1 MILNDVLFQM
11 KKHIKLSS
19 YRFWAVFWVDVG
31 TKEDAKN
38 GFALIAQA
46 LGWPAEGTV
55 KETLQALANKK
66 EHWLLILDNADDVD
80 YDYSNYIPSG
90 THGAI
95 IITSR
100 NHECSKYSTAGE
112 NTVPLDELDAD
123 HARRLLLLTSQIP
136 PAEWQWREKEADK
149 IVELLG
155 SHTLGLIQAGA
166 YVAQGF
172 CRLDQYC
179 AEFLKNR
186 KRMLQKGYLK
196 QASSRYDTV
205 YLTFQISA
213 KALEDSHSEADRD
226 ALELLSVLGMLHSS
240 VLPLGIFEE
249 AWVGAQIVSQTSPAQ
264 TSKTSERDDGWGLEL
279 GPWHT
284 SHLPKFIN
292 IKAKEWDDYRLKAA
306 SARLFSLSL
315 VARHSMD
322 DVDRVSMHPLAHVWA
337 KERLRAEQHR
347 QAWITTGCVLSCS
360 SCFPLGFN
368 WHWKISRELQPHI
381 LSFVSLNVQE
391 MISFEPSDSK
401 KILLIL
407 VSDSCGWMLYRVGED
422 KKLEQLLKSIYQSLG
437 IDPSAPS
444 PKYIEL
450 WLLAGSSLMKMGRA
464 LEAVKLYE
472 SILENNATMRVGSWS
487 RLKLQRYLASA
498 YLHNGQETEAIKLL
512 EGLINLSHTL
522 LDKSDPDRLVWQHEL
537 AQAYR
542 LNGQVS
548 KAISL
553 LQEIIDIQ
561 QVTLDKADYILLVS
575 QHVLALASWD
585 NRQEQEAI
593 ELLVHVIEIS
603 RDCLPENKSLRI
615 DSEKVLAKWQ
625 TTTV

>member
-1 MILNDVLFQM
+1 M
-11 KKHIKLSS
+11 

-46 LGWPAEGTV
+46 LEWPAESTV

-100 NHECSKYSTAGE
+100 NHECSNYSTAAE

-123 HARRLLLLTSQIP
+123 HARRLLLRTSQIP

-249 AWVGAQIVSQTSPAQ
+249 AWAEAQIVSQTSPAQ
-264 TSKTSERDDGWGLEL
+264 TSKTSERDDGWELEL
-279 GPWHT
+279 GPWHI
-284 SHLPKFIN
+284 SHLPGFIN
-292 IKAKEWDDYRLKAA
+292 TKAKQWDDYRLKAA

-315 VARHSMD
+315 VMRHPMG
-322 DVDRVSMHPLAHVWA
+322 DVDGVSMHPLAHVWA
-337 KERLRAEQHR
+337 KERLQAEQHR
-347 QAWITTGCVLSCS
+347 QAWITTGCVLSFSEC
-360 SCFPLGFN
+360 GEDWWYRN
-368 WHWKISRELQPHI
+368 MRELQPHV

-391 MISFEPSDSK
+391 MLSFGLSNG
-401 KILLIL
+401 ILAIL
-407 VSDSCGWMLYRVGED
+407 VSNSCGWMLDWMGED
-422 KKLEQLLKSIYQSLG
+422 KELEQLLKRIYQSSD
-437 IDPSAPS
+437 IYPSAPS
-444 PKYIEL
+444 PKYIRL
-450 WLLAGSSLMKMGRA
+450 WLLAGSNLMKMEQV

-472 SILENNATMRVGSWS
+472 SILDIYEITGVLEKLDIN
-487 RLKLQRYLASA
+487 RLTLQRHLARA
-498 YLHNGQETEAIKLL
+498 YRRNGQAPEAIKLL
-512 EGLINLSHTL
+512 EDIINFPGAL
-522 LDKSDPDRLVWQHEL
+522 LDKAHPDRTALQREL
-537 AQAYR
+537 ARAYR
-542 LNGQVS
+542 LNR
-548 KAISL
+548 
-553 LQEIIDIQ
+553 
-561 QVTLDKADYILLVS
+561 QVTEAIALLREIVENQKDVLDKAHHNQLAS
-575 QHVLALASWD
+575 QCELALAYWD
-585 NRQEQEAI
+585 NWQKQDAM
-593 ELLVHVIEIS
+593 ELLDHVVEVQ
-603 RDCLPENKSLRI
+603 RHCLPKNHPDRLGP
-615 DSEKVLAKWQ
+615 EKTLAGWQ
-625 TTTV
+625 TATV